1 MNKKILKI
9 IPFVILGLITSAII
23 IFMKHPTNTTV
34 SQNVYEN
41 FVSFEKRKDVE
52 IFLDLENGC
61 KYYKDFGPKYKKDA
75 KTLDCNK
82 EYIDKY
88 NENKKLKK

>member
-9 IPFVILGLITSAII
+9 IPYIIVGLITSSII
-23 IFMKHPTNTTV
+23 IFMKHPASTTV

-41 FVSFEKRKDVE
+41 FVSIGKQKDVE

-61 KYYKDFGPKYKKDA
+61 KYYKNFGPKYKKDA
-75 KTLDCNK
+75 KTLDCEKKYITEYQKNNK
-82 EYIDKY
+82 I
-88 NENKKLKK
+88 KK